1 MKRASRVLLFAAA
14 TATVSVIA
22 GWWLIPV
29 LAAVWVRVVPR
40 TTASASELAVGAAL
54 GWAGMLAWGA
64 TQAPLGNVA
73 RRVGGVFHM
82 PGWVFV
88 LATLGFAAALAGL
101 AAAAA
106 RRPPEG

>member
-1 MKRASRVLLFAAA
+1 MKRASSVLLFAAA
-14 TATVSVIA
+14 TTTVSVIA

-40 TTASASELAVGAAL
+40 TKASASELALGAAL

-88 LATLGFAAALAGL
+88 LTTLGFAAALAGL

>member
-1 MKRASRVLLFAAA
+1 MLFAAA
-14 TATVSVIA
+14 TATVSVMA

-29 LAAVWVRVVPR
+29 LAAVWVRVLPR
-40 TTASASELAVGAAL
+40 TTASALELALGAAL

-82 PGWVFV
+82 PAWVFV
-88 LATLGFAAALAGL
+88 LTTLGFAAALAVL
-101 AAAAA
+101 AAASA
-106 RRPPEG
+106 RRPPQG

>member
-1 MKRASRVLLFAAA
+1 MI
-14 TATVSVIA
+14 T

-40 TTASASELAVGAAL
+40 TSASASELALGAAL
-54 GWAGMLAWGA
+54 GWAGLLAWDA

-73 RRVGGVFHM
+73 ARVGGIFHM
-82 PGWVFV
+82 PGWGFV
-88 LATLGFAAALAGL
+88 LTTLGFAAALAGL